1 MSLNISQTSN
11 FSPNQISGCY
21 LWLDASTSN
30 NFTFSSGS
38 NISTWIDRSG
48 NNYTATAAN
57 SPRYDSINDRV
68 VFTAAS
74 SQYMSNLAAP
84 LNLTNRSFFFVLQ
97 EITNTSV
104 CGIMPII
111 PNPTTGTD
119 YVNSSGL
126 TIEGTGGVYF
136 YGSNGLYANRYVVSV
151 PIAKG
156 IYAET
161 FSSLTGTTYLNGLA
175 NTSSNSAYTPG
186 TSSGY
191 GLGGRWSNGMGAP
204 FFNGYM
210 HEIVVFNNALSSSNR
225 QIIEGYL
232 AWKWGLQ
239 KSLQTSH
246 PYYNRPVYSLNMPN
260 VIFPLYNAPTSLF
273 QPTYIPN
280 CVLWLDAADSNTLFT
295 DSAGT
300 QKVSP
305 FNRTVS
311 HWKDK
316 SPSGNNATNTTA
328 QPTYSYNTLNNLN
341 VINFNGAQYLTLSTA
356 TMPTG
361 STQCSFFFVVRT
373 TSLGTQVFFT
383 YGANPN
389 NTNQNPQFFYG
400 SGSLTIDTYG
410 SSAISDSTNFVN
422 SYVIVSSRF
431 LTNASEAWDNGASFS
446 GTPPAGFTLN
456 TGTGWA
462 SLGVGRVLSTLNYY
476 LTGQIAEVIIYNRA
490 ISTDERQQIEGYLA
504 AKWALNTNLVAGH
517 PYRTNLFET
526 LPPFPQVRFPL
537 YATNGRLSPSS
548 VGNLSI
554 WFDATD
560 VSTLGLSGNLV
571 TSWTS
576 KGLNSV
582 AVSQSTNN
590 PVYNPNFYR
599 SFPSIRFN
607 FSTTLPLSNASVASS
622 VVQTSLSYT
631 IFLVHTPNANN
642 STPFAYLTG
651 GVSRLSVVT
660 PETASISF
668 DGIGARL
675 SYTYPSQAAYLNGA
689 LRMESFYSISST
701 GFYRRD
707 GSQLATGSLGSGT
720 YNATQNFFIGGA
732 VPNYPGYSYGGDIC
746 EVLWYNVG
754 LTDDQI
760 VQVEGYLAWKWGLQ
774 GNLPSTHPYK
784 LFPPPP

>member
-57 SPRYDSINDRV
+57 SPSYDSINDRV

-119 YVNSSGL
+119 YVATTGL

-136 YGSNGLYANRYVVSV
+136 YGNNGLYANRYSVSV

-161 FSSLTGTTYLNGLA
+161 FSSLTGTTYLNGVA

-246 PYYNRPVYSLNMPN
+246 PYYNTPVYSLNMPN

-280 CVLWLDAADSNTLFT
+280 CVLWLDAADPNTLFT

-328 QPTYSYNTLNNLN
+328 QPTYSYNTLNKLN

-356 TMPTG
+356 TLPTG
-361 STQCSFFFVVRT
+361 STPCSFFFVVRT

-410 SSAISDSTNFVN
+410 SSALSDSTNFVN

-526 LPPFPQVRFPL
+526 LPPFPTTTL
-537 YATNGRLSPSS
+537 INYGTNGVFDPRTIPNSSCTLWLDANDTSTITFSGTAVTAWRDKSGSNNNATATGTITRTGIINRKLGMNYPGTTSTYFSGAISNTGTTMSAFAVFTMNNTSYSS
-548 VGNLSI
+548 VRILSL
-554 WFDATD
+554 AAA
-560 VSTLGLSGNLV
+560 STVDFNNTLYTAAIERFSGNFDSYRASASRGSITAIFGSPV
-571 TSWTS
+571 FVGSIYN
-576 KGLNSV
+576 G
-582 AVSQSTNN
+582 TNH
-590 PVYNPNFYR
+590 
-599 SFPSIRFN
+599 
-607 FSTTLPLSNASVASS
+607 
-622 VVQTSLSYT
+622 T
-631 IFLVHTPNANN
+631 I
-642 STPFAYLTG
+642 
-651 GVSRLSVVT
+651 
-660 PETASISF
+660 
-668 DGIGARL
+668 
-675 SYTYPSQAAYLNGA
+675 YLNGTA
-689 LRMESFYSISST
+689 GTTVAITGNFGYSRYVVGTSSGEESIVNLN
-701 GFYRRD
+701 GII
-707 GSQLATGSLGSGT
+707 GEVIH
-720 YNATQNFFIGGA
+720 YNAA
-732 VPNYPGYSYGGDIC
+732 
-746 EVLWYNVG
+746 
-754 LTDDQI
+754 LTTFQRQ
-760 VQVEGYLAWKWGLQ
+760 QVEGYLAWKWGLQ
-774 GNLPSTHPYK
+774 ANLPSTHPYK